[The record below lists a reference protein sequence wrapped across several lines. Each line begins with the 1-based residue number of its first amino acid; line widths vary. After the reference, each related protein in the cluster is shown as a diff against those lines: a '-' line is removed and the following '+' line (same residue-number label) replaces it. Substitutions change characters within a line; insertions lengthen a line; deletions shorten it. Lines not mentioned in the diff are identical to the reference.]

1 MATIK
6 TTTTKLALDK
16 RDLAIEKIKTHLKTI
31 DKELNDTYNRI
42 EDKALK
48 KEYELLF
55 KEEETIKKQQ
65 IKKLKGLYNYI
76 NKQEKTNNK
85 EEQEDKKEIL
95 KEINKIEKL
104 LRK

>member
-1 MATIK
+1 MTTIK
-6 TTTTKLALDK
+6 TTTTKLDLDK
-16 RDLAIEKIKTHLKTI
+16 RDLAIEKIKTHLKTL
-31 DKELNDTYNRI
+31 DNELNDTYNRI

-76 NKQEKTNNK
+76 NKQAKTNNK
-85 EEQEDKKEIL
+85 EEEDKKEIL
-95 KEINKIEKL
+95 KEINKIEQL

>member
-1 MATIK
+1 M
-6 TTTTKLALDK
+6 TTTAIGLDK
-16 RDLAIEKIKTHLKTI
+16 RDLAIEKIKRHLKTL
-31 DKELNDTYNRI
+31 DNELNDTYKRTENKELI
-42 EDKALK
+42 

-76 NKQEKTNNK
+76 NKQEKSN
-85 EEQEDKKEIL
+85 EDKKEIL
-95 KEINKIEKL
+95 IEINKIEQL

>member
-6 TTTTKLALDK
+6 TTKLDLDK
-16 RDLAIEKIKTHLKTI
+16 RDLAIEKIKTHLKTL

-55 KEEETIKKQQ
+55 KEEEIIKKQQ

-76 NKQEKTNNK
+76 NKQAKTNNK

>member
-1 MATIK
+1 MSIRTLYQIICRY
-6 TTTTKLALDK
+6 LFIL
-16 RDLAIEKIKTHLKTI
+16 
-31 DKELNDTYNRI
+31 

-76 NKQEKTNNK
+76 NKQAKTNNK
-85 EEQEDKKEIL
+85 EEEDKKEIL

>member
-6 TTTTKLALDK
+6 TTTRLDLDK
-16 RDLAIEKIKTHLKTI
+16 RDLAIEKIKTHLKTL
-31 DKELNDTYNRI
+31 DNELNDTYNRI

-55 KEEETIKKQQ
+55 KEEEAIKKQQ

-76 NKQEKTNNK
+76 NKQAKTNNK
-85 EEQEDKKEIL
+85 EEDKKEIL
-95 KEINKIEKL
+95 KEINKIEQL

>member
-6 TTTTKLALDK
+6 TTTRLDLDK
-16 RDLAIEKIKTHLKTI
+16 RDLAIEKIKTHLKTL
-31 DKELNDTYNRI
+31 DNELNDTYNRI

-76 NKQEKTNNK
+76 NKQAKTNNK
-85 EEQEDKKEIL
+85 EEEDKKEIL

>member
-1 MATIK
+1 MTTIK
-6 TTTTKLALDK
+6 TTTTKLDLDK
-16 RDLAIEKIKTHLKTI
+16 RDLAIEKIKTHLKTL
-31 DKELNDTYNRI
+31 DNELNDTYNRI

-76 NKQEKTNNK
+76 NKQAKTNNK
-85 EEQEDKKEIL
+85 EEEDKKEIL